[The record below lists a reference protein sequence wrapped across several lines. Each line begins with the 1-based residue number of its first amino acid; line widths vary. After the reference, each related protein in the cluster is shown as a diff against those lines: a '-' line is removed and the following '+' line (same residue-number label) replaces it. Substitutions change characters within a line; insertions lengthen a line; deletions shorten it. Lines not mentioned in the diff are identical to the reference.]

1 MIDQI
6 RASASESGRRRLIYL
21 GDGSGDFCPSLKL
34 RKEDFV
40 MPRKDF
46 PLSKRICSNK
56 KLIKAHIHEWSNG
69 EELERV
75 LLHTINTISTK
86 QSLSS

>member
-6 RASASESGRRRLIYL
+6 RASASESERRRFVYL

-46 PLSKRICSNK
+46 PLWKRIHSNK
-56 KLIKAHIHEWSNG
+56 KLIKAQIHEWSNG
-69 EELERV
+69 EELEKV
-75 LLHTINTISTK
+75 LLRIINTIST
-86 QSLSS
+86 